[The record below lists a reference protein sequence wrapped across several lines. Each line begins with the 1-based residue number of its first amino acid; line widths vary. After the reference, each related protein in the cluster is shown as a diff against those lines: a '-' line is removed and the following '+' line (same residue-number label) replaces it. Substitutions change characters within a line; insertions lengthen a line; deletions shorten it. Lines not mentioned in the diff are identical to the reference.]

1 MGLRGG
7 GKRMQPPVLTFESA
21 CGPIALSDPV
31 LMPFSGSRCG
41 RQHRWPWQPEP
52 WARAAQEPR
61 QGQALCSDCAQLRR
75 WLGWTM
81 QHAVAMASA
90 ELVNGSAQDSSHI
103 GLSDSAN
110 PSSQPLTSRSLRS
123 FPLWSLTSPSSLPGG
138 PWLIEWFCSRDLPY
152 LELNWLFLLFC
163 GTREEKEKE
172 NASRLG
178 VQSLHYGEHKT

>member
-7 GKRMQPPVLTFESA
+7 GKRRKPPVWRFESA
-21 CGPIALSDPV
+21 CCPIALSGPV
-31 LMPFSGSRCG
+31 LMPFSGSMCG
-41 RQHRWPWQPEP
+41 RHRWPWQPEP
-52 WARAAQEPR
+52 WARAAQDPR
-61 QGQALCSDCAQLRR
+61 RGQALCSDRAQPHQ
-75 WLGWTM
+75 WLGWTL
-81 QHAVAMASA
+81 QHAVAMGKCRACQRLSIGIPPTLVYQIQPQQSA
-90 ELVNGSAQDSSHI
+90 PDEQEPPV
-103 GLSDSAN
+103 
-110 PSSQPLTSRSLRS
+110 
-123 FPLWSLTSPSSLPGG
+123 PLWSLTSPGSLPGG